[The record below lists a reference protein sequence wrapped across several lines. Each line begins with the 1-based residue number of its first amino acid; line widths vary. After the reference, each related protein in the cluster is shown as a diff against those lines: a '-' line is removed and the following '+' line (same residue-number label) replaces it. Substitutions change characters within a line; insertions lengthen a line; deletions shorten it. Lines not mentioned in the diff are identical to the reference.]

1 MQFDQ
6 LKRRQFITL
15 LGGAAA
21 WPLSVRAQQPA
32 MPVIGFLNSASPGGY
47 VPMVAAFRQGL
58 KDAGYVEGQNVA
70 VEYRWAEGQY
80 DRVPVIALELVD
92 RRVAV
97 LVANTPGVLAVK
109 TAIMTTPIVFTTA
122 SDPVQIGLVASMS
135 RPGGNVTGATT
146 LGFELASK
154 RLELAHELVPTAS
167 IIAALINPANNAVET
182 QVRDLQAAA
191 RTLGLQLRVVHAS
204 SERDFDTVL
213 ANLAQLRPGALV
225 ISSDGFFISRSEQL
239 ATLSVRHALPAI
251 FQERAFVAAGGLM
264 SYGGNLPETYRQA
277 GIYTGRILKGEKPA
291 DLPVVQATRFELM
304 INLKTARALG
314 LEVPPTLLARADEV
328 IE

>member
-1 MQFDQ
+1 V
-6 LKRRQFITL
+6 KRRQFITL

-21 WPLSVRAQQPA
+21 AWPVGVRAQQPA
-32 MPVIGFLNSASPGGY
+32 MPVVGFLNSASPGDY

-58 KDAGYVEGQNVA
+58 KEAGYIEGQNVA

-109 TAIMTTPIVFTTA
+109 AAITTTPIVFTTA
-122 SDPVQIGLVASMS
+122 SDPVQTGLVASMS
-135 RPGGNVTGATT
+135 RPAGNVTGATT
-146 LGFELASK
+146 MGVELASK
-154 RLELAHELVPTAS
+154 LLELAHELVPTAS
-167 IIAALINPANNAVET
+167 VIAALINPANSSAEP
-182 QVRDLQAAA
+182 QLRDLQAAA
-191 RTLGLQLRVVHAS
+191 PTLGVQLHVVHAS
-204 SERDFDTVL
+204 SERDFGTVF
-213 ANLAQLRPGALV
+213 ANLAERRPGALV
-225 ISSDGFFISRSEQL
+225 IANDGFFISRNEQL
-239 ATLSVRHALPAI
+239 ATLAARHALPAI
-251 FQERAFVAAGGLM
+251 FQGAFATAGGLM
-264 SYGGNLPETYRQA
+264 SYGGSLPETYRQA

-291 DLPVVQATRFELM
+291 DLPVVQPTKFELI
-304 INLKTARALG
+304 INLKAARALG

>member
-1 MQFDQ
+1 MLD
-6 LKRRQFITL
+6 LRRRQFITL
-15 LGGAAA
+15 LSGAAA
-21 WPLSVRAQQPA
+21 WPLAARAQQTA
-32 MPVIGFLNSASPGGY
+32 MPVIGFLNSASPGNY

-58 KDAGYVEGQNVA
+58 KEAGYVEGQNVA

-109 TAIMTTPIVFTTA
+109 AAITTTPIVFTTA

-135 RPGGNVTGATT
+135 RPSGNVTGATT
-146 LGFELASK
+146 MGVELASK
-154 RLELAHELVPTAS
+154 LLELAHELVPTAS
-167 IIAALINPANNAVET
+167 VIAALINPANSSAEP
-182 QVRDLQAAA
+182 QLSGLQAAA
-191 RTLGLQLRVVHAS
+191 RTLGVQLHVVHAS
-204 SERDFDTVL
+204 SERDFGTVF
-213 ANLAQLRPGALV
+213 ANLAELRPGALV
-225 ISSDGFFISRSEQL
+225 IANDGFFISRNEQL
-239 ATLSVRHALPAI
+239 GTLAARHALPAI
-251 FQERAFVAAGGLM
+251 FQGAFAAAGGLM
-264 SYGGNLPETYRQA
+264 SYGGSLPETYRQA

-291 DLPVVQATRFELM
+291 DLPVVQPTKFELI
-304 INLKTARALG
+304 INLKAARALG

>member
-1 MQFDQ
+1 M
-6 LKRRQFITL
+6 KRRAFISL

-21 WPLSVRAQQPA
+21 AWPFKARAQQAA
-32 MPVIGFLNSASPGGY
+32 MPVIGFLNSASPGNY

-58 KDAGYVEGQNVA
+58 KEAGYVEGQNVA

-80 DRVPVIALELVD
+80 DRVPVIALELID

-109 TAIMTTPIVFTTA
+109 AAITTTPIVFTTG

-135 RPGGNVTGATT
+135 RPAGNVTGATT
-146 LGFELASK
+146 MGVELASK
-154 RLELAHELVPTAS
+154 LLELAHELVPTAS
-167 IIAALINPANNAVET
+167 VIAALINPANSSAEP
-182 QVRDLQAAA
+182 QLSGLQAAA
-191 RTLGLQLRVVHAS
+191 RTLGVQLHVVHAS
-204 SERDFDTVL
+204 SERDFGMVF
-213 ANLAQLRPGALV
+213 ANLAELRPGALV
-225 ISSDGFFISRSEQL
+225 IANDGFFISRNEQL
-239 ATLSVRHALPAI
+239 ATLAARHALPAI
-251 FQERAFVAAGGLM
+251 FQDHAFAAAGGLM
-264 SYGGNLPETYRQA
+264 SYGGGSLPETYRQA

-291 DLPVVQATRFELM
+291 DLPVVQPTKFELI
-304 INLKTARALG
+304 INLKAARALG

>member
-1 MQFDQ
+1 MMW
-6 LKRRQFITL
+6 RREFMTL

-21 WPLSVRAQQPA
+21 AWPLTARAQQAA
-32 MPVIGFLNSASPGGY
+32 MPVIGFLNSASPGNY

-58 KDAGYVEGQNVA
+58 KEAGYVEGQNVA

-109 TAIMTTPIVFTTA
+109 AAITTTPIVFTTG

-135 RPGGNVTGATT
+135 RPSGNVTGATT
-146 LGFELASK
+146 MGVELASK
-154 RLELAHELVPTAS
+154 LLELAHELVPTAS
-167 IIAALINPANNAVET
+167 VIAALINPANSSAEP
-182 QVRDLQAAA
+182 QLSGLQAAA
-191 RTLGLQLRVVHAS
+191 RTLGVQLHVVHAS
-204 SERDFDTVL
+204 IERDFGMVF
-213 ANLAQLRPGALV
+213 ANLAELRPGALV
-225 ISSDGFFISRSEQL
+225 IANDGFFISRNEQL
-239 ATLSVRHALPAI
+239 ATLAARHALPAI
-251 FQERAFVAAGGLM
+251 FQDHAFAAAGGLM
-264 SYGGNLPETYRQA
+264 SYGGGSLQETYRQA

-291 DLPVVQATRFELM
+291 DLPVVQPTKFELI
-304 INLKTARALG
+304 INLKAARALG

>member
-1 MQFDQ
+1 M
-6 LKRRQFITL
+6 KRRAFISL

-21 WPLSVRAQQPA
+21 AWPFKARAQQAA
-32 MPVIGFLNSASPGGY
+32 MPVIGFLNSASPGNY

-58 KDAGYVEGQNVA
+58 KEAGYVEGQNVA

-109 TAIMTTPIVFTTA
+109 AAITTTPIVFTTG

-135 RPGGNVTGATT
+135 RPAGNVTGATT
-146 LGFELASK
+146 MGVELASK
-154 RLELAHELVPTAS
+154 LLELAHELVPTAS
-167 IIAALINPANNAVET
+167 VIAALINPANSSADP

-191 RTLGLQLRVVHAS
+191 RTLGVQLRVVYAS
-204 SERDFDTVL
+204 SERDFGVVF
-213 ANLAQLRPGALV
+213 ANLAELRPGALV
-225 ISSDGFFISRSEQL
+225 IVVDSFFIGRNEQL
-239 ATLSVRHALPAI
+239 AALAARHALPAI
-251 FQERAFVAAGGLM
+251 SQERAFAAAGGLM
-264 SYGGNLPETYRQA
+264 SYGGSLPEMYRQA

-291 DLPVVQATRFELM
+291 DLPVVQPTKFELI
-304 INLKTARALG
+304 INLKAARALG
-314 LEVPPTLLARADEV
+314 LEVPPSLLGRADEL

>member
-1 MQFDQ
+1 MT
-6 LKRRQFITL
+6 RRQFITL

-21 WPLSVRAQQPA
+21 AWPLAASAQQAA
-32 MPVIGFLNSASPGGY
+32 MPVVGFLNSASPGGY

-58 KDAGYVEGQNVA
+58 KEGGYVESQNVA

-80 DRVPVIALELVD
+80 DRVPLIALELVD

-109 TAIMTTPIVFTTA
+109 AAITTTPIVFTTA
-122 SDPVQIGLVASMS
+122 GDPVQIGLVGSMS

-167 IIAALINPANNAVET
+167 IIAALINPANNASET
-182 QVRDLQAAA
+182 QLRELQAAT
-191 RTLGLQLRVVHAS
+191 RTLGLQLRVAHAS
-204 SERDFDTVL
+204 SERDFDMIF

-225 ISSDGFFISRSEQL
+225 ISTDAFFISRNEQL
-239 ATLSVRHALPAI
+239 ATLAVRHALPAI
-251 FQERAFVAAGGLM
+251 FQDHAFAAAGGLM
-264 SYGGNLPETYRQA
+264 SYGGSLPETYRQA

-291 DLPVVQATRFELM
+291 NLPVVQSTRFELI
-304 INLKTARALG
+304 INLKAAKALG
-314 LEVPPTLLARADEV
+314 LDVPQTLLATADEV